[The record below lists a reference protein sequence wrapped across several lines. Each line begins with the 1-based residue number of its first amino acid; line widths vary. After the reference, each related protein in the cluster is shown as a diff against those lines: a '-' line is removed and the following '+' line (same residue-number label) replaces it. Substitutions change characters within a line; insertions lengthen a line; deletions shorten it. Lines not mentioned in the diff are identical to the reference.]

1 MPLGIATMTELIDLI
16 DDPKQKLTTIF
27 DAFIKRLNAEH
38 EREERNLDRLFEH
51 HRLKLH
57 RRHLKTV
64 SAYKHILE
72 QLFIDLHKDTDAL
85 LIDFC
90 ERFWRSEDRSPFK
103 EVLKE
108 ALPVLDKVQKEGGR
122 IDMSIKHYDSSKISS
137 GSCLFSYDPNGHFD
151 FLDEFLDGFDDF
163 DEYKVVKMHKDTKK
177 KKEEDEAR
185 LRQTIAEIRAHTPK
199 NETIL
204 ASSEDLKNE
213 PPAFREDPTLW

>member
-1 MPLGIATMTELIDLI
+1 MTELLDLI
-16 DDPKQKLTTIF
+16 DNPRQKLTTVF
-27 DAFIKRLNAEH
+27 DAFIRRLNAEH
-38 EREERNLDRLFEH
+38 AREERNLDRLFEH

-72 QLFIDLHKDTDAL
+72 ELYVDLHKDTDAL

-90 ERFWRSEDRSPFK
+90 ERYWRAEERAPFR

-108 ALPVLDKVQKEGGR
+108 AIPVLDKVQKEGGR

-151 FLDEFLDGFDDF
+151 FLDEFLEGFDDF
-163 DEYKVVKMHKDTKK
+163 EEYKVVKMHKDAKK
-177 KKEEDEAR
+177 TKEEDDAR
-185 LRQTIAEIRAHTPK
+185 LQQTLAEIRSRDPPK

-204 ASSEDLKNE
+204 AASEDLKNE
-213 PPAFREDPTLW
+213 PPAFE